1 MIKPAAVQF
10 TLIKC
15 YTKFI
20 VLARKS
26 KISAAKFLGFEKLRR
41 AIRQI
46 CQLFSLNPALVRA
59 SSGQPLAEFLGG
71 AMWAKSRRVRRNK
84 ETIIIKEPAIARL
97 LFADARL
104 AWL

>member
-1 MIKPAAVQF
+1 MLHEVYRFGTQIQDLCGEVSW
-10 TLIKC
+10 
-15 YTKFI
+15 
-20 VLARKS
+20 V
-26 KISAAKFLGFEKLRR
+26 EKLRR

-46 CQLFSLNPALVRA
+46 CQLFSLNPTLVRA

-84 ETIIIKEPAIARL
+84 ETIIIEEPAIARL
-97 LFADARL
+97 RFADARL